1 MIVSISLEE
10 KIETFIKIAA
20 MHFLLINSH
29 QLKKLVIDNYMS
41 YLVSHSVIRDYSYQ
55 PFSYL
60 VN

>member
-41 YLVSHSVIRDYSYQ
+41 YLVSHSVMRDYSY
-55 PFSYL
+55 
-60 VN
+60 